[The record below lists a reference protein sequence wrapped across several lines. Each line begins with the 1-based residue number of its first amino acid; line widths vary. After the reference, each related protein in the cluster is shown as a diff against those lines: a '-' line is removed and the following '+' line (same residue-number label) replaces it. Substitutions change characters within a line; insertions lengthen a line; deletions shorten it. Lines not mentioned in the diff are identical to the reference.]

1 MTLTNSQRALAGLLG
16 ISHQRVGRY
25 LHEGEEHHEDA
36 DGNIPVDRHGNIRR
50 YGAIPDYLGPQI
62 DYLYEQHVQIVREQA
77 RIDRLPFLSKAPV
90 YQERRY
96 MRNGE
101 KGDRVISG
109 NTEYIRKDLRDKF
122 IANVVSTKKFHKVNV
137 RSRINLK
144 RYADRLAGDL
154 IQEGRRNITQ
164 RKLSNI
170 LQKSFNK
177 ENEIIDATE
186 PYPLFTKSVDTLNMT
201 PAQAIYQVEWQLTNK
216 HSPATGE
223 PGTRFA
229 YEYLLQALPLRDAN
243 GKIIKRATRRRRTPA
258 TKSVAGNK
266 RPK

>member
-1 MTLTNSQRALAGLLG
+1 MTLTNSQRALAGLLD

-25 LHEGEEHHEDA
+25 LREGEEHSEDTY
-36 DGNIPVDRHGNIRR
+36 GNIPVDRHGNIRR
-50 YGAIPDYLGPQI
+50 YGAIPDYLEPQI
-62 DYLYEQHVQIVREQA
+62 DYLFQQHVQIVREQA

-90 YQERRY
+90 YQERKY

-109 NTEYIRKDLRDKF
+109 NTEYIRKDLRDKY
-122 IANVVSTKKFHKVNV
+122 IANVVQTKKFHKVNI

-154 IQEGRRNITQ
+154 IEAGRRNITQ
-164 RKLSNI
+164 RKLSGY
-170 LQKSFNK
+170 LQRTFNK
-177 ENEIIDATE
+177 ENEILDATE
-186 PYPLFTKSVDTLNMT
+186 PYPLFTRSVDTIKLSQ
-201 PAQAIYQVEWQLTNK
+201 AQAIYEVEYQLANK

-243 GKIIKRATRRRRTPA
+243 GKIIKRANRRRRTPA
-258 TKSVAGNK
+258 AKKTVSGNK
-266 RPK
+266 R